1 MNGNTDDEPD
11 DIQLPLIAK
20 HPPVR
25 LKPTL
30 DVDVAWPEM
39 FKPDSVVVPKPV
51 FETCSHGAVVLPTH
65 SENASPATELTDNR
79 ADGVDV
85 PTPIFPAFVTTKFVA
100 VDDPIANAGAVPFA
114 DVGLIDSCAH
124 GVDVPTPSFPV
135 ASTRSI
141 SVPPVNDPSLL
152 IVNTALLSLLFVSSQ
167 ILNAPSAPTLAS
179 FTYAMF
185 PLNLDV
191 PITWKAAIGR
201 YVPIPTLPDVLST
214 YIDCDEVPTVNNPL
228 PHGDDVPTAK
238 E

>member
-1 MNGNTDDEPD
+1 MSDRRVVEALLLEPPPRHV
-11 DIQLPLIAK
+11 PLIAK

-39 FKPDSVVVPKPV
+39 FKPDRVVVPKPI
-51 FETCSHGAVVLPTH
+51 ED
-65 SENASPATELTDNR
+65 TESC
-79 ADGVDV
+79 
-85 PTPIFPAFVTTKFVA
+85 VA
-100 VDDPIANAGAVPFA
+100 VDEPTTNPYESPAIGLTASRAN
-114 DVGLIDSCAH
+114 

-141 SVPPVNDPSLL
+141 SVPPPNDPSLL

-228 PHGDDVPTAK
+228 PHGDDVPIAK
-238 E
+238 EYANVDVAVVLVAVK